1 MKARIKWNEGV
12 SFVAESG
19 SGHAIVLDG
28 APEYGGRNLGPRPME
43 LLLMGAGACSAF
55 DVLLILKKARQAVN
69 DCYVELD
76 AERAETD
83 PKIFTKIHFHFVITG
98 ENISTNQVERAIK
111 LSKDKYCSASVM
123 LAKSAELTADF
134 EILNSTNSTFSPT
147 SSDSQPSISS

>member
-12 SFVAESG
+12 SFIAESG
-19 SGHAIVLDG
+19 SGHTIVLDG

-55 DVLLILKKARQAVN
+55 DVLLILKKARQIVE

-83 PKIFTKIHFHFVITG
+83 PKVFTKIHFHFVITG
-98 ENISTNQVERAIK
+98 ENISTSQVERAIK

-134 EILNSTNSTFSPT
+134 EIRSSALSSPVQ
-147 SSDSQPSISS
+147 SDSQSSTSS